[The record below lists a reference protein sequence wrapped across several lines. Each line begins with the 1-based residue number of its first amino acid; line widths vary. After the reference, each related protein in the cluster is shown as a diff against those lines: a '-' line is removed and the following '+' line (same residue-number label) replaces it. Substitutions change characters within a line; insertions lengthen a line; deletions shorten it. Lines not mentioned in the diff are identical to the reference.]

1 MIETF
6 VFSSESIFLREE
18 DQTKV
23 QQLLDYLKSRK
34 QQIGMVF
41 YDQET
46 MNQVLLE
53 HHLADY
59 LDFSINGE
67 KAETVPHGLVDFL
80 QVELAHQKVNFIS
93 NSLKQLHEAKKLG
106 FKPLYIA
113 ENCDKATVPCQSFR
127 DFNQLHL
134 GVIESRFE
142 KLM

>member
-18 DQTKV
+18 DQTNAH
-23 QQLLDYLKSRK
+23 QLLDYLKSRK

-41 YDQET
+41 YDQAR

-67 KAETVPHGLVDFL
+67 VAETVPHGLVDFL
-80 QVELAHQKVNFIS
+80 KVELSHQRVNFIS
-93 NSLKQLHEAKKLG
+93 NSLKQLQEAKKLG
-106 FKPLYIA
+106 FKPIYIA
-113 ENCDKATVPCQSFR
+113 EDCYKEEAPCQAYR

-134 GVIESRFE
+134 GVIEKRFE

>member
-18 DQTKV
+18 DQANV

-34 QQIGMVF
+34 QQIGIVF
-41 YDQET
+41 YDQAM
-46 MNQVLLE
+46 MNHVLLE

-67 KAETVPHGLVDFL
+67 DAEVISPGLVDFL
-80 QVELAHQKVNFIS
+80 KVELSHRKVTFIS
-93 NSLKQLHEAKKLG
+93 NSLEQLAEAEALG
-106 FKPLYIA
+106 FKPIYIA
-113 ENCDKATVPCQSFR
+113 EDCDKETVPCQSFR

>member
-18 DQTKV
+18 DQSKV
-23 QQLLDYLKSRK
+23 HQLLDYLKSRK

-41 YDQET
+41 YDQAM
-46 MNQVLLE
+46 MNQVLLD

-67 KAETVPHGLVDFL
+67 KAGTVPHGLVDFL
-80 QVELAHQKVNFIS
+80 QVELTHQKVNFIS
-93 NSLKQLHEAKKLG
+93 NSLEQLNEAKTLG
-106 FKPLYIA
+106 FKPIYIA
-113 ENCDKATVPCQSFR
+113 EDCDKEAAPCQSFR
-127 DFNQLHL
+127 DFDQLHL

>member
-6 VFSSESIFLREE
+6 VFSSIFLREE
-18 DQTKV
+18 DQSKV
-23 QQLLDYLKSRK
+23 HQLLDYLKSRK

-41 YDQET
+41 YDQAM
-46 MNQVLLE
+46 MNQVLLD

-67 KAETVPHGLVDFL
+67 KAGTVPHGLVDFL
-80 QVELAHQKVNFIS
+80 QVELTHQKVNFIS
-93 NSLKQLHEAKKLG
+93 NSLEQLDEAKTLG
-106 FKPLYIA
+106 FKPIYIA
-113 ENCDKATVPCQSFR
+113 EDCDKEAAPCQSFR
-127 DFNQLHL
+127 DFDQLHL

>member
-18 DQTKV
+18 DQSKV
-23 QQLLDYLKSRK
+23 HQLLDYLKSRK

-41 YDQET
+41 YDQAM
-46 MNQVLLE
+46 MNQVLLD

-67 KAETVPHGLVDFL
+67 KAGTVPHGLVYFL
-80 QVELAHQKVNFIS
+80 QVELTHQKVNFIS
-93 NSLKQLHEAKKLG
+93 NSLEQLDEAKTLG
-106 FKPLYIA
+106 FKPIYIA
-113 ENCDKATVPCQSFR
+113 EDCDKEAAPCQSFR
-127 DFNQLHL
+127 DFDQLHL

>member
-41 YDQET
+41 YDQEM

-67 KAETVPHGLVDFL
+67 KLRRFL
-80 QVELAHQKVNFIS
+80 M
-93 NSLKQLHEAKKLG
+93 
-106 FKPLYIA
+106 
-113 ENCDKATVPCQSFR
+113 D
-127 DFNQLHL
+127 
-134 GVIESRFE
+134 
-142 KLM
+142 

>member
-18 DQTKV
+18 DQAKV
-23 QQLLDYLKSRK
+23 HQLLDYLKSRK

-41 YDQET
+41 YDQAM
-46 MNQVLLE
+46 MNRVLLE

-67 KAETVPHGLVDFL
+67 DAEAVSQGLVDFL
-80 QVELAHQKVNFIS
+80 KVEISHQKVNFIS
-93 NSLKQLHEAKKLG
+93 NSLEQLHEAEALG
-106 FKPLYIA
+106 FKPIYIA
-113 ENCDKATVPCQSFR
+113 EDCYKEDAPCQAFR
-127 DFNQLHL
+127 DFDQLHL
-134 GVIESRFE
+134 GVIANRFE

>member
-18 DQTKV
+18 DQAKIR
-23 QQLLDYLKSRK
+23 QLLDYLKSRK

-41 YDQET
+41 YDQAV

-67 KAETVPHGLVDFL
+67 KAETIPHGLTDFL
-80 QVELAHQKVNFIS
+80 QVELTHQKVNFIS
-93 NSLKQLHEAKKLG
+93 NSLEQLRKAKSLG
-106 FKPLYIA
+106 FKPIYIA
-113 ENCDKATVPCQSFR
+113 EDCDKETVPCQSFR
-127 DFNQLHL
+127 DFDQLHL

>member
-41 YDQET
+41 YDQEM
-46 MNQVLLE
+46 MNRVLLE

-59 LDFSINGE
+59 L
-67 KAETVPHGLVDFL
+67 
-80 QVELAHQKVNFIS
+80 
-93 NSLKQLHEAKKLG
+93 
-106 FKPLYIA
+106 
-113 ENCDKATVPCQSFR
+113 NCDKATVPCQSFR

>member
-1 MIETF
+1 M
-6 VFSSESIFLREE
+6 
-18 DQTKV
+18 
-23 QQLLDYLKSRK
+23 
-34 QQIGMVF
+34 
-41 YDQET
+41 
-46 MNQVLLE
+46 
-53 HHLADY
+53 
-59 LDFSINGE
+59 
-67 KAETVPHGLVDFL
+67 
-80 QVELAHQKVNFIS
+80 ELAHQKVNFIS

>member
-18 DQTKV
+18 DQSKV
-23 QQLLDYLKSRK
+23 HQLLDYLKSRK

-41 YDQET
+41 YDQAV
-46 MNQVLLE
+46 MNQVLLD

-67 KAETVPHGLVDFL
+67 KAGTVPHGLVDFL
-80 QVELAHQKVNFIS
+80 QVELTHQKVNFIS
-93 NSLKQLHEAKKLG
+93 NSLEQLDEAKTLG
-106 FKPLYIA
+106 FKPIYIA
-113 ENCDKATVPCQSFR
+113 EDCDKEAAPCQSFR
-127 DFNQLHL
+127 DFDQLHL

>member
-18 DQTKV
+18 DQSKV
-23 QQLLDYLKSRK
+23 HQLLDYLKSRK

-41 YDQET
+41 YDQAM
-46 MNQVLLE
+46 MNQVLLD

-67 KAETVPHGLVDFL
+67 KAGTVPHGLVDFL
-80 QVELAHQKVNFIS
+80 QVELTHQKVNFIS
-93 NSLKQLHEAKKLG
+93 NSLEQLDEAKTLG
-106 FKPLYIA
+106 FKPIYIA
-113 ENCDKATVPCQSFR
+113 EDCDKEAAPCQSFR
-127 DFNQLHL
+127 DFDQLHL

>member
-41 YDQET
+41 YDQEM

-59 LDFSINGE
+59 LDFF
-67 KAETVPHGLVDFL
+67 D
-80 QVELAHQKVNFIS
+80 Q
-93 NSLKQLHEAKKLG
+93 
-106 FKPLYIA
+106 
-113 ENCDKATVPCQSFR
+113 R
-127 DFNQLHL
+127 
-134 GVIESRFE
+134 
-142 KLM
+142 

>member
-1 MIETF
+1 
-6 VFSSESIFLREE
+6 
-18 DQTKV
+18 
-23 QQLLDYLKSRK
+23 
-34 QQIGMVF
+34 MVF
-41 YDQET
+41 YDQEM

-106 FKPLYIA
+106 FKKFIIPEGNYKQIKDNDSSIKIRGVKSIQEA
-113 ENCDKATVPCQSFR
+113 M
-127 DFNQLHL
+127 QL
-134 GVIESRFE
+134 VFS
-142 KLM
+142 